1 MSDRFAPMAPA
12 AQAEVLVYAG
22 EQELAEAAARLFVD
36 EARRAVERAG
46 RFRVALAGGST
57 PGSTYRLLAT
67 PPLSAEVPWDRV
79 EVFWGDERCVD
90 AGDPRSNEGMA
101 RKALLDHVGV
111 PPAQVHPMRC
121 GGEASPAQAAARYE
135 ELLKSALSGAAAPA
149 PAAPGGRRPCPGSAR
164 VSTSCSSVWETTV
177 TRRRSFLDRPRS
189 RSASG
194 G

>member
-1 MSDRFAPMAPA
+1 MSDRFAPMALS
-12 AQAEVLVYAG
+12 AQTEVVVYPG
-22 EQELAEAAARLFVD
+22 EQELAEAAAESFAG

-90 AGDPRSNEGMA
+90 AGDPRSNETMA

-111 PPAQVHPMRC
+111 PSRA
-121 GGEASPAQAAARYE
+121 
-135 ELLKSALSGAAAPA
+135 GAPHA
-149 PAAPGGRRPCPGSAR
+149 
-164 VSTSCSSVWETTV
+164 V
-177 TRRRSFLDRPRS
+177 
-189 RSASG
+189 
-194 G
+194 